1 MCSADTICWSQWY
14 WKTFQMLF
22 TPNSLPSCSVI
33 CSLFKSLFPWLLR
46 ILFSLFDRSCF
57 TLYVTA
63 AIFFTVAWLSDV
75 FAGLYLSDVFA
86 GLYLSR
92 KFLCLARQTSRWQR
106 SACTSWSITPTILR
120 FTLFVFNTSFTTNE
134 VLLVRSNNHRV
145 LFISMLTNTCIVDNF
160 VFKHISNDLCLIFLY
175 KALLL
180 RMR

>member
-1 MCSADTICWSQWY
+1 
-14 WKTFQMLF
+14 MLCRYYLLKLMILEDF
-22 TPNSLPSCSVI
+22 SNAFHPVTLYPLALSFVPFSKALPLTATHIV
-33 CSLFKSLFPWLLR
+33 LLIWQ
-46 ILFSLFDRSCF
+46 ILFYFICNRC
-57 TLYVTA
+57 Y
-63 AIFFTVAWLSDV
+63 FFTVAW
-75 FAGLYLSDVFA
+75 LSDVFA